1 MYIIKKAN
9 FTLTPQGV
17 CKVDGPYVYLKMSF
31 DTFDKA
37 KEGLK
42 ELFETCDED
51 PVKHWTM
58 KSKNW
63 ENKHHSSFVLFGN
76 TEEESGVIYKI
87 ASA

>member
-1 MYIIKKAN
+1 MFYIKKAN
-9 FTLTPQGV
+9 FILSPKGE
-17 CKVDGPYVYLKMSF
+17 CKVDGPYVYLKLSF
-31 DTFDKA
+31 DTFEKA

-42 ELFETCDED
+42 DLYDNCDSD
-51 PVKHWTM
+51 PVIHWTM

-63 ENKHHSSFVLFGN
+63 ENKHHSSFVTFGN